1 MKTNDTI
8 YKGVPLTGNRTEQM
22 IDTIIEKRD
31 SMKTNEIAELLG
43 FESFRPVNAI
53 CRLLNTANGTTKP
66 KAPKKKFKPIREAK
80 NTFSNYHGIAKDKAR
95 QLIADAI
102 METKRQSCNI
112 LTLPA
117 AEWIMEKKILK
128 KKPGYKFTAVEREK
142 KTFDLMISNAIS
154 NPIIRDSVIAYL
166 NKSIGEVVVNDG
178 EDTYSS
184 AILDYCGFID
194 SFYDEIND
202 VMKRNLVKKGGYI
215 TLTLAENDRQLNHS
229 HHTTSYSNTYIKNC
243 CADEVMT
250 GAKVTNDLVN
260 ILVHNNNGYKIVNKF
275 NYKDKTVK
283 MLLFII
289 KRIDE

>member
-1 MKTNDTI
+1 MTTTEI
-8 YKGVPLTGNRTEQM
+8 YKGVPLTNGRTSEM
-22 IDTIIEKRD
+22 IDTIIEKRN
-31 SMKTNEIAELLG
+31 SMKTNEIALLLG

-53 CRLLNTANGTTKP
+53 CRLLNTANGTTKH
-66 KAPKKKFKPIREAK
+66 KATKKKFKPIREAK
-80 NTFSNYHGIAKDKAR
+80 NTFTNYCGSGKEKAR
-95 QLIADAI
+95 NLIADAI
-102 METKRQSCNI
+102 MLTKIQSCNI

-117 AEWIMEKKILK
+117 AEWMMEKKILK
-128 KKPGYKFTAVEREK
+128 KKSGYKFTAVERDK
-142 KTFDLMISNAIS
+142 KTFDLMISNGIS
-154 NPIIRDSVIAYL
+154 DNTIKDSVIAYL

-178 EDTYSS
+178 ENTYSS

-194 SFYDEIND
+194 SFLDEIND

-243 CADEVMT
+243 CVDEEMT

-260 ILVHNNNGYKIVNKF
+260 ILVYNNKGYKIVNKF
-275 NYKDKTVK
+275 SYKDNRVK